1 VVAAGF
7 LIGLLLT
14 AAAPAGTSS
23 DAELLGQAEAAFQEG
38 VRLRV
43 HPQEA
48 RRFFRQAADGYEE
61 LRRRG
66 IHNAA
71 LDRNLGN
78 AALLAGDLPRAIL
91 AYRRGLRLS
100 PDDHELRTSLA
111 HARSEV
117 VYPEPGNLGRPP
129 VDHWPPWLPR
139 ATAVRLLAL
148 AVVFYALVW
157 LAFTR
162 WLMTQRG
169 WLLAAGGL
177 GLALV
182 AVLAFL
188 LMGEVRQARFEAD
201 HPLVVIARDKVVL
214 RKGNGDAYPPR
225 YDTPLN
231 RGVEA
236 RLIFARNDWLQIEL
250 SAGEVGWVPRN
261 AVLLDTPSAG
271 AFPH

>member
-7 LIGLLLT
+7 LIGLLVT

-38 VRLRV
+38 VHLRD
-43 HPQEA
+43 HPREA
-48 RRFFRQAADGYEE
+48 RRFFRQAADDYEE
-61 LRRRG
+61 LSRRG

-71 LDRNLGN
+71 IDRNLGN
-78 AALLAGDLPRAIL
+78 AALLAGDLPRAIR

-117 VYPEPGNLGRPP
+117 IYPEPGNLGRPP

-139 ATAVRLLAL
+139 ATAPRLLAL
-148 AVVFYALVW
+148 GVFFYSLVW
-157 LAFTR
+157 VVFTR
-162 WLMTQRG
+162 WLMTRHG
-169 WLLAAGGL
+169 WLFAAGGL
-177 GLALV
+177 ALAFV

-188 LMGEVRQARFEAD
+188 LVGEMRQARFEAE
-201 HPLVVIARDKVVL
+201 HPLVVIARDRVLL

-225 YDTPLN
+225 CDTPLN
-231 RGVEA
+231 RGIEA
-236 RLIFARNDWLQIEL
+236 RLLFARSDWLQIEL
-250 SAGEVGWVPRN
+250 TGGEVGWVPRD
-261 AVLLDTPSAG
+261 AVLLDMP
-271 AFPH
+271 